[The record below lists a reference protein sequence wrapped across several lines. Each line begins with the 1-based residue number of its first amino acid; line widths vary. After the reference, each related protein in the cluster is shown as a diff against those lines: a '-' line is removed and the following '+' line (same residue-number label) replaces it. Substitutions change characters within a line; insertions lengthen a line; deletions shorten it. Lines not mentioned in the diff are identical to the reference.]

1 MGITHTRLVL
11 MKMGKGQKS
20 YHPVIAFVAE
30 TKEILHSWFRYQ
42 GEVEESDRVARR
54 PEMGGSGRECRVGAS
69 GPHFHEDK
77 FRL

>member
-54 PEMGGSGRECRVGAS
+54 PEMGGSGRGMQGGSKRPPFS
-69 GPHFHEDK
+69 
-77 FRL
+77 